1 MMNPFR
7 KHPFTAARLLL
18 FSCIV
23 GAGGCDRSLLPA
35 GSEMELTLQGFAA
48 VDPSTV
54 GAFEVWVHPA
64 VGAPVSVG
72 RLTDLPAERGP
83 ESLFSFELPM
93 ADPIGLS
100 VTLEP
105 PGDDNGEPSPYA
117 LLAGEFIGDQ
127 ADLTVNGQVT
137 GGEPLEPDPGAHSL
151 FTTSNNVRLGYP
163 SFENSGIW
171 MFSMRALLNKHGTRE
186 VRLTGL
192 QPSWVYEGW
201 IVRDYGTPDE
211 LWISFG
217 KYRPDAFG
225 LLTSRD
231 DTGSGP
237 FSGDEDYL
245 NAGVEDVP
253 GDEYTTAVVADQ
265 LGFHIPG
272 DLEMPLLLDAVDPAT
287 GEAVW
292 THVITIEPAFDEDEP
307 MYSGHPFILRPYRN
321 PVGAGDP
328 SEPRVI
334 EFFPD
339 EVVRAAAGPA
349 R

>member
-1 MMNPFR
+1 MISFGNYVSR
-7 KHPFTAARLLL
+7 GARLILL
-18 FSCIV
+18 TGLIC
-23 GAGGCDRSLLPA
+23 APGCDGGGLVV
-35 GSEMELTLQGFAA
+35 GSEMELVIDGLSA
-48 VDPSTV
+48 VDPATV
-54 GAFEVWVHPA
+54 GEFEVWVYLAGGEPI
-64 VGAPVSVG
+64 SVG
-72 RLTDLPAERGP
+72 RLTDLPSELGRQT
-83 ESLFSFELPM
+83 LFPFDLPV
-93 ADPIGLS
+93 AAPVSIS

-105 PGDDNGEPSPYA
+105 PGDDNGDPSPYVV
-117 LLAGEFIGDQ
+117 LAGQFTGDR
-127 ADLTVNGQVT
+127 ATLTVNGQVT
-137 GGEPLEPDPGAHSL
+137 GGEPLEPEPGAHSL

-163 SFENSGIW
+163 SFERSGIW
-171 MFSMRALLNKHGTRE
+171 MFSMRALRNKHGTRE
-186 VRLTGL
+186 VRLTQL
-192 QPSWVYEGW
+192 QPSWMYEGW
-201 IVRDYGTPDE
+201 IVRDFGTADE

-217 KYRPDAFG
+217 KYRPDFFG

-265 LGFHIPG
+265 LGVHIPG
-272 DLEMPLLLDAVDPAT
+272 NLEMPILLDAVDPAT

-307 MYSGHPFILRPYRN
+307 FYTNRPFVLRPYMN
-321 PVGAGDP
+321 PIGEGRP

-334 EFFPD
+334 QYVPD
-339 EVVRAAAGPA
+339 NVPTANAGPV